1 MEEKV
6 IVQLHTEYED
16 LCYEGISVDTALQEM
31 WYDTCDDPDEY
42 EGCKFTIRGTDKEY
56 VNNGVLFHY
65 CFDKGRITVEELL
78 GMLEVA

>member
-6 IVQLHTEYED
+6 MVQLVTESED
-16 LCYEGISVDTALQEM
+16 LCYEGISPYTALQEM
-31 WYDTCDDPDEY
+31 WFDTCGTDEY
-42 EGCKFTIRGTDKEY
+42 EGCKFTVRGTEKEY

-78 GMLEVA
+78 GMLEVS

>member
-56 VNNGVLFHY
+56 KYVATYFWY
-65 CFDKGRITVEELL
+65 CFDKGRTSVEDLL
-78 GMLEVA
+78 EELEVA